1 MGYGASR
8 LGRVLQHRA
17 ERAHALMHPAWKAV
31 HVAVTVNQAILHSL
45 YADTVWKDGPT
56 FQKQVDYKIAKNL
69 TPFLEGKTQ

>member
-8 LGRVLQHRA
+8 LGRVLQYRA
-17 ERAHALMHPAWKAV
+17 EQARALMHPAWKAA
-31 HVAVTVNQAILHSL
+31 HVAVMVNPAIWHLI

-69 TPFLEGKTQ
+69 L